1 MAYMNQEKKAV
12 ISAALKLATA
22 GTGLK
27 YSLRVRSHMTIEMTI
42 KSGPIDF
49 IGDSNRTVARQPGG
63 FRNGSASVGNMSINQ
78 YWFHDHFTPGVQ
90 VVISKIVD
98 ALHSA
103 GHYDRSDA
111 QTDYFDC
118 AYYIDIQI
126 GSWDKPYI
134 LTK

>member
-27 YSLRVRSHMTIEMTI
+27 YSLKVRSHMTIEMTI

-49 IGDSNRTVARQPGG
+49 ITDYNQTVSRQVV
-63 FRNGSASVGNMSINQ
+63 FRNGGPAVGNMSINQ
-78 YWFHDHFTPGVQ
+78 YWFQDHFSPGVQ
-90 VVISKIVD
+90 VVIRKIVD
-98 ALHSA
+98 ALYSA

-111 QTDYFDC
+111 MTDYFDC
-118 AYYIDIQI
+118 AYYISIEV
-126 GSWDKPYI
+126 GAWDKPYI

>member
-1 MAYMNQEKKAV
+1 MAYMNQEKKAT
-12 ISAALKLATA
+12 IAAALKLATA

-27 YSLRVRSHMTIEMTI
+27 YSLKVRNHSSIEMTI
-42 KSGPIDF
+42 KSGSIDF
-49 IGDSNRTVARQPGG
+49 ISDFNHTV
-63 FRNGSASVGNMSINQ
+63 RNHPDYQRRNPSAGSLSINQ
-78 YWFHDHFTPGVQ
+78 YHYKDQFTPGVQ
-90 VVISKIVD
+90 VVIRKIVD

-111 QTDYFDC
+111 MTDYFDC
-118 AYYIDIQI
+118 AYYIGIQV

>member
-12 ISAALKLATA
+12 ISAALKKALV

-27 YSLRVRSHMTIEMTI
+27 YSLSVRNHSSIEMTI
-42 KSGPIDF
+42 KSGSIDF
-49 IGDSNRTVARQPGG
+49 INDYNQTVARQPGG
-63 FRNGSASVGNMSINQ
+63 FRNGSEAVGSMSINQ
-78 YWFHDHFTPGVQ
+78 YWFQDHFTPGVQ
-90 VVISKIVD
+90 VVIRKIVD

-118 AYYIDIQI
+118 AYYIDIQV